1 MRRSLW
7 RWTGLAWVV
16 LASGAGWAQSAW
28 RKVVDENGH
37 VIYSNAGLPA
47 TRPAGRYALNPA
59 KYRAFEAYID
69 TLAREHG
76 LSKKLILAVI
86 AIESDF
92 QTRALSPKGA
102 VGLMQLLPETAR
114 LYGVRNL
121 WDPYENLRA
130 GVAHLAYL
138 VRRYQGNL
146 RLALAAYNAGEDDV
160 DRHGGVPPFAE
171 TQAYVKKVLEIY
183 GQPHTY
189 VYRFED
195 ENGVLHYAFEAPDPQ
210 RYRNIRRIPL
220 TPQVWD
226 GGPDAQPGPRRR
238 TDPAAVGRLRPAEG
252 SVPTSAGG
260 APGAF
265 ESK

>member
-1 MRRSLW
+1 MRQSLW
-7 RWTGLAWVV
+7 KWAGLAWVV
-16 LASGAGWAQSAW
+16 LTSGAGWAQSTW
-28 RKVVDENGH
+28 RKVTDERGH
-37 VIYSNAGLPA
+37 VTYTNAGLPS
-47 TRPAGRYALNPA
+47 TRPAGRHALSPT

-69 TLAREHG
+69 ILAQEHG

-114 LYGVRNL
+114 LYGVQNL

-130 GVAHLAYL
+130 GVSHLAYL

-160 DRHGGVPPFAE
+160 DRYGGIPPFAE

-183 GQPHTY
+183 GQPHPY

-220 TPQVWD
+220 TTQVRD
-226 GGPDAQPGPRRR
+226 VGTDARQVPDRQTNSGAAGRPRP
-238 TDPAAVGRLRPAEG
+238 TEG
-252 SVPTSAGG
+252 SAFTFAGG
-260 APGAF
+260 APGEL